1 MVNCNFAEIMKC
13 ERKLKMRFG
22 LFYKQLGIDLGT
34 ANTLVCVKG
43 KGIVVRESSVVAIN
57 DKGHVLAVGKEA
69 KEMIGKTP
77 GQIRAIRPLKD
88 GVIADFDITQKMI
101 KYFINKAVPNMNFL
115 TGAKVVV
122 GIPSQVTEVE
132 KRAVYEASLSAGA
145 KDAFLIEEPMAAA
158 IGADLPITEPTGSMI
173 VDIGGGT
180 TEIAVISLGGIVTS
194 RSIRIAGDELDDS
207 IVNYVRKKYSL
218 MIGERTAENI
228 KMSIAC
234 ALLPSIERTFEVTG
248 RNLVTGLPNTL
259 ILHSS
264 EIYEAIKEPIQAIVE
279 GVKSTL
285 EKTPPELASDIY
297 QSGIVLAG
305 GGALLTDLDK
315 LIKKETGMPV
325 KIAENPLDCVAIGT
339 SKAVESFN
347 ELKEVFIS
355 SRSL

>member
-1 MVNCNFAEIMKC
+1 
-13 ERKLKMRFG
+13 MRFG
-22 LFYKQLGIDLGT
+22 FFEKQLGIDLGT
-34 ANTLVCVKG
+34 SNTLVCVKG

-57 DKGHVLAVGKEA
+57 DKNQVLAVGREA

-101 KYFINKAVPNMNFL
+101 KYFINKAVPNLNIF
-115 TGAKVVV
+115 TGAKVVI
-122 GIPSQVTEVE
+122 GIPSQITEVE
-132 KRAVYEASLSAGA
+132 KRAVYDAAISAGA
-145 KDAFLIEEPMAAA
+145 KDAFLIEEPLAAA
-158 IGADLPITEPTGSMI
+158 IGADLPITEPFGSMI

-207 IVNYVRKKYSL
+207 IINYIRKKYSI
-218 MIGERTAENI
+218 MIGERTAENL
-228 KMSIAC
+228 KMNIAC
-234 ALLPSIERTFEVTG
+234 AMVPTEDKYMEITG

-259 ILHSS
+259 KIYSS
-264 EIYEAIKEPIQAIVE
+264 EIHEAIREPIQAIIE
-279 GVKSTL
+279 GIKSTL
-285 EKTPPELASDIY
+285 EKTPPELSSDIF

-305 GGALLTDLDK
+305 GGALLPMLDK
-315 LIKKETGMPV
+315 LINLETGMPV
-325 KIAENPLDCVAIGT
+325 LIADNPLDCVALGT

-355 SRSL
+355 SRKL